1 MSVAENGEAIMSKFD
16 LNNLNMLYLQK
27 LQGHFIKK
35 AIKASFIDEP
45 IWRLKDAVEVIKAIE
60 QTQFAVTNVYV
71 YALKNSVPIVPSEAV
86 YDFAIEEFPLDY
98 SWHHIVK
105 KSSDMTMAFVKE
117 FQFLTADSL
126 HGQEAAFSFW
136 AFNEKVYR
144 RFQKFSDEA
153 EVQEE

>member
-1 MSVAENGEAIMSKFD
+1 MSKFN
-16 LNNLNMLYLQK
+16 LNNLNMLYLQQ
-27 LQGHFIKK
+27 LPGHLITT

-45 IWRLKDAVEVIKAIE
+45 IWQMRDAVEIIKAIE

-71 YALKNSVPIVPSEAV
+71 YAFKNGVPIVPSEAV
-86 YDFAIEEFPLDY
+86 YDFEIEEFPLDY
-98 SWHHIVK
+98 PWHQIVK

-117 FQFLTADSL
+117 FQFLTADSF

-144 RFQKFSDEA
+144 RFQKYSDEV
-153 EVQEE
+153 EIQEK

>member
-1 MSVAENGEAIMSKFD
+1 MSKFD
-16 LNNLNMLYLQK
+16 LNNLNMLYLQQ

-45 IWRLKDAVEVIKAIE
+45 IWCLKDAVEVIKAIE

-71 YALKNSVPIVPSEAV
+71 YALKNSEPIVPSEAV

>member
-1 MSVAENGEAIMSKFD
+1 MSKFD
-16 LNNLNMLYLQK
+16 LNNFNMLYLQQ
-27 LQGHFIKK
+27 LPSHFITK

-71 YALKNSVPIVPSEAV
+71 YALKNSVPIVSSEAV
-86 YDFAIEEFPLDY
+86 YDFEIEEFPPNY
-98 SWHHIVK
+98 PWHHIVK
-105 KSSDMTMAFVKE
+105 TSSDMTMVFVKE
-117 FQFLTADSL
+117 FQFSTTDPL

-144 RFQKFSDEA
+144 RFQKYSDEA
-153 EVQEE
+153 ELQEE